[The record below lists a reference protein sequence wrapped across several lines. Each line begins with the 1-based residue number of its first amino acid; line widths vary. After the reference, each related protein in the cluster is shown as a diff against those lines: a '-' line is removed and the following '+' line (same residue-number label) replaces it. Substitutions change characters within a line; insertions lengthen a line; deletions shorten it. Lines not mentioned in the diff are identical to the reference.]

1 MSENSGFQKT
11 SNRLPK
17 EPLIAAA
24 LIVMVSVALAVGGI
38 VFKTQDS
45 LQQDKIDFLA
55 DANQKQVAPLRR
67 VIQLRLAQDKARLIQ
82 FAATRSS
89 LGPGRARSFGDFALV
104 SMVSPTT
111 GGQWGLSWI
120 EKGPLYSQLQ
130 SAQVMLTSDQEVAL
144 LKSLPYDRIREGDV
158 HWQRLSD
165 KSGRPIWAL
174 AVSVET
180 QARGASK
187 AGPTAESLPEGTDYR
202 SVQIGTGGRAVVVG
216 FFGRNPLLSATED
229 FIGSTSS
236 AFVVDSR
243 GYAATH
249 SNKTMVGA
257 MLRDDPSVKEVFS
270 ARSSAGTTRYQVPQ
284 GSRIF
289 SAFEQVDRAN
299 LYVVISTPET
309 AVVSSSGQSFNRTA
323 VTTGVL
329 ALVVGLFLIFAWGT
343 RLLPQAAVLSPQAAL
358 RLPTAVDSGV
368 ISGVVSGGASG
379 SAFGSSQAPSRPLRN
394 RDIPPTIELPPE
406 LRSRRVETS
415 SSGPLIPTSSEVIS
429 ASDAIAA
436 VGKDRAE
443 FVGHFVNG
451 LERGMKE
458 PLLAAMAHV
467 QLVKVKSGDTPSV
480 ETMVEIADHVTAV
493 ERDLRRAKEIID
505 ELSQLSSTSLT
516 PGRDERADVHRLL
529 TAVLDQHRATL
540 AEDGIALKSTISNI
554 PLIRGR
560 EEPLRKAI
568 FEILKNARRA
578 LQGRSNKTIH
588 ISLDDEG
595 EFIRLK
601 IADNGVGMDRETK
614 NKAFD
619 PFFHAFEDSE
629 SRGLGLAAVRSIVLA
644 HGGRVDLESSIGDGT
659 TLEIRWP
666 VPAIERQAFAKRP
679 VKVGSNE
686 PEPMATAV
694 SQTRSDSSMIDF
706 AEEGAHALG
715 GKVPLTP
722 EHASGLPPPPRF
734 GAETTNL
741 FDGDEADTD
750 DAWSFDPRAL
760 TSTLSDPSKSMQVAN
775 ETDAT
780 ITQRVDLTAG
790 GSSETVKIRP
800 VRRG

>member
-1 MSENSGFQKT
+1 MSENSGFQKS

-17 EPLIAAA
+17 EPLIVAA
-24 LIVMVSVALAVGGI
+24 LIVMVSVSLAVGGI

-45 LQQDKIDFLA
+45 LRQDKVDFLA

-120 EKGPLYSQLQ
+120 EKGPLYAQLQ

-180 QARGASK
+180 QARGTSK
-187 AGPTAESLPEGTDYR
+187 AGPSAESLPEGTDYR

-229 FIGSTSS
+229 FIGSTSN

-257 MLRDDPSVKEVFS
+257 MLREDPSVKEVFS
-270 ARSSAGTTRYQVPQ
+270 ARSSAGTTRYQIPQ
-284 GSRIF
+284 GPKIF

-309 AVVSSSGQSFNRTA
+309 AASSSSGQSFNRTA
-323 VTTGVL
+323 LTTGGL

-358 RLPTAVDSGV
+358 RIPTGPSSGV
-368 ISGVVSGGASG
+368 SSGISSGLSSG
-379 SAFGSSQAPSRPLRN
+379 ISSIPSRAARGREVQPSVEFSLEDLPASETKRPAVSTQ
-394 RDIPPTIELPPE
+394 RPDVAIP
-406 LRSRRVETS
+406 VTS
-415 SSGPLIPTSSEVIS
+415 E
-429 ASDAIAA
+429 IAL
-436 VGKDRAE
+436 GKDRAE
-443 FVGHFVNG
+443 FVGHFVTG

-480 ETMVEIADHVTAV
+480 ETMMEISEHISSV

-505 ELSQLSSTSLT
+505 ELSQLSSTSLA
-516 PGRDERADVHRLL
+516 PSRDERADVHRLL
-529 TAVLDQHRATL
+529 TTVLDQHRASL
-540 AEDGIALKSTISNI
+540 SEDGIALKVSLSNI

-568 FEILKNARRA
+568 FEVLKNARRS
-578 LQGRSNKTIH
+578 LQGRSNKVIH
-588 ISLDDEG
+588 VNLEDNGD
-595 EFIRLK
+595 FVKLK
-601 IADNGVGMDRETK
+601 ISDNGVGMDRETK
-614 NKAFD
+614 MKAFD
-619 PFFHAFEDSE
+619 PFFHGNEDAE
-629 SRGLGLAAVRSIVLA
+629 SRGLGLSIVRAVVLA
-644 HGGRVDLESSIGDGT
+644 HGGQVELKSSIGDGT
-659 TLEIRWP
+659 TVEIQWP
-666 VPAIERQAFAKRP
+666 VLSAERESFAHRP
-679 VKVGSNE
+679 VKIDISDVE
-686 PEPMATAV
+686 PTAV
-694 SQTRSDSSMIDF
+694 SNTRTHTRTDGSTIDF

-715 GKVPLTP
+715 GKVALSS
-722 EHASGLPPPPRF
+722 EHASGLPPPPLF
-734 GAETTNL
+734 GAESADL
-741 FDGDEADTD
+741 DEGDDGDE
-750 DAWSFDPRAL
+750 AWSFDPRAL
-760 TSTLSDPSKSMQVAN
+760 NSTLG
-775 ETDAT
+775 DAT
-780 ITQRVDLTAG
+780 DVTMTQRVDLTSG
-790 GSSETVKIRP
+790 GTPETVKIRP